1 MTAVGTAGVRWRGC
15 LKGVS
20 VDGGATLARVAVA
33 GVPVKQVGCLL
44 AELVEVVGPG
54 GDVAVVAGEVAAEVG
69 GLGAAGEA
77 PQSTCA
83 FRKLSGRS
91 V

>member
-1 MTAVGTAGVRWRGC
+1 
-15 LKGVS
+15 
-20 VDGGATLARVAVA
+20 VAVA